1 MVRIARELDVRD
13 ENLKL
18 GLKLLN
24 EGPKRG
30 KNMGSENKAS
40 EVPILSS
47 RYPVT
52 EKENDRTMPY
62 GTSLIALTESHFL
75 IKETNLVHL

>member
-40 EVPILSS
+40 EVPI
-47 RYPVT
+47 
-52 EKENDRTMPY
+52 
-62 GTSLIALTESHFL
+62 
-75 IKETNLVHL
+75 